1 MSWLNNLIAL
11 KEKEGKNYK
20 QIADGTHQPE
30 RTIIR
35 IFKGETENPTIT
47 TLIPIISYLG
57 GNLSEIF
64 ADTCAIV
71 GSTNLSALQE
81 ELNTLKAD
89 YDILITDKNL
99 LKTENVTLTARIEL
113 LEMKLM
119 YTEKLLSVYEKYNK
133 E

>member
-1 MSWLNNLIAL
+1 MSWLNNLNDL
-11 KEKEGKNYK
+11 KDKKGKNFD
-20 QIADGTHQPE
+20 QIADGTKQPK

-47 TLIPIISYLG
+47 TLIPIVNFLG

-64 ADTCAIV
+64 SDTCAIV
-71 GSTNLSALQE
+71 GGTNLSNLQQE
-81 ELNTLKAD
+81 KDKLQAE
-89 YDILITDKNL
+89 YDLLLAEQNLI
-99 LKTENVTLTARIEL
+99 KTENTSLLQRVEL

-119 YTEKLLSVYEKYNK
+119 YTEKLLAVYEKYNK

>member
-11 KEKEGKNYK
+11 KEKAGKTTK

-47 TLIPIISYLG
+47 TLIPIISFLG
-57 GNLSEIF
+57 GNISEIF

-71 GSTNLSALQE
+71 GSANLSTLQQDYD
-81 ELNTLKAD
+81 TLKAD
-89 YDILITDKNL
+89 YDILV
-99 LKTENVTLTARIEL
+99 TENNLVKSTNATQTARIEL

-119 YTEKLLSVYEKYNK
+119 YTEKLLAVYEKYNK